1 MNDHERLAVLKTWK
15 LFIKGSFPRSES
27 GRTLPLHNKHSELI
41 AHLSHASRKDLR
53 EAIESARGAFPG
65 WSGSTAYLRSQII
78 YRLAEML
85 EGRRSELSDALRSTS
100 GVSKKK
106 ADTEVSASIDRTVS
120 WAGWCDKFPMVLG
133 SRNPVA
139 GPYHNFSMPEP
150 SGVCVAVQ
158 GIAEQ
163 HSLLGFMSLVLP
175 PLCTGNAVV
184 AVANTEHPLAALL
197 VAEVAPT
204 ADIPPGVLNVITG
217 DAKELAGWIAS
228 HRDVDSVHA
237 IADEAIAATLRA
249 GAAENLKRVQILP
262 VDEDFMDNDRWT
274 NPRRLAPFVETKTVW
289 HPSAT

>member
-15 LFIKGSFPRSES
+15 LFIKGGFPRSES
-27 GRTLPLHNKHSELI
+27 GRTLPLHNKDGELI

-120 WAGWCDKFPMVLG
+120 WAGWSDKFPMVLG

-249 GAAENLKRVQILP
+249 GAAENLKRVQILS
-262 VDEDFMDNDRWT
+262 VDEDFTDTDRWI

>member
-1 MNDHERLAVLKTWK
+1 MSDHERLAVLKTWK

-27 GRTLPLHNKHSELI
+27 GRTLPLLNKEGGLV

-53 EAIESARGAFPG
+53 EAVEAARGAFPG

-85 EGRRSELSDALRSTS
+85 EGRRAELADALRCTS

-139 GPYHNFSMPEP
+139 GLYHNFSMPEP

-158 GIAEQ
+158 GVADQ
-163 HSLLGFMSLVLP
+163 QSLLGFMSLVLP

-184 AVANTEHPLAALL
+184 AIADTKHPLAALL
-197 VAEVAPT
+197 VAEIAPT
-204 ADIPPGVLNVITG
+204 ADIPAGVLNVITG

-237 IADEAIAATLRA
+237 ISDESIAATLRS
-249 GAAENLKRVQILP
+249 GAAENLKRVQILSK
-262 VDEDFMDNDRWT
+262 DEDFSDTDHWT
-274 NPRRLAPFVETKTVW
+274 NPRRLATFVEIKTVW

>member
-27 GRTLPLHNKHSELI
+27 GRTLPLHNKDGELI

-158 GIAEQ
+158 GIAKQ

-262 VDEDFMDNDRWT
+262 VDEDFTDTDRWT

>member
-27 GRTLPLHNKHSELI
+27 GRTLPLHNKDGELI

-53 EAIESARGAFPG
+53 EAIESARGAFPV

-184 AVANTEHPLAALL
+184 AVANIEHPLAALL

-228 HRDVDSVHA
+228 HRDIDSVHA

-249 GAAENLKRVQILP
+249 GAAENLKRVQILSK
-262 VDEDFMDNDRWT
+262 DEDFADTDRWT
-274 NPRRLAPFVETKTVW
+274 NPRRLSPFIEIKTVW

>member
-1 MNDHERLAVLKTWK
+1 
-15 LFIKGSFPRSES
+15 
-27 GRTLPLHNKHSELI
+27 
-41 AHLSHASRKDLR
+41 
-53 EAIESARGAFPG
+53 
-65 WSGSTAYLRSQII
+65 
-78 YRLAEML
+78 ML

-158 GIAEQ
+158 GIAKQ

-262 VDEDFMDNDRWT
+262 VDEDFTDTDRWT

>member
-27 GRTLPLHNKHSELI
+27 GRTLPLHNKDGELI

-150 SGVCVAVQ
+150 SGLCVVVQ

-249 GAAENLKRVQILP
+249 GAAENLKRVQILSQ
-262 VDEDFMDNDRWT
+262 DEDFMDNDRWT

>member
-27 GRTLPLHNKHSELI
+27 GRTLPLHNKDGELI

-65 WSGSTAYLRSQII
+65 WSGNTAYLRSQII

-158 GIAEQ
+158 GIAKQ

-262 VDEDFMDNDRWT
+262 VDEDFTDTDRWT

>member
-27 GRTLPLHNKHSELI
+27 GRTLPLHNKDGELI

-65 WSGSTAYLRSQII
+65 WSASTAYLRSQII

-139 GPYHNFSMPEP
+139 GPYHNFSVPEP

-158 GIAEQ
+158 GIAKQ

-184 AVANTEHPLAALL
+184 AVANTDHPLAALL

-204 ADIPPGVLNVITG
+204 ADIPPGVINVITG

-262 VDEDFMDNDRWT
+262 ADEDFTDTDRWT

>member
-27 GRTLPLHNKHSELI
+27 GRTLPLHNKDGELI

-262 VDEDFMDNDRWT
+262 VDEDFTDTDRWT

>member
-27 GRTLPLHNKHSELI
+27 GRTLPLHNKDGELI

-249 GAAENLKRVQILP
+249 GAAENLKRVQILS
-262 VDEDFMDNDRWT
+262 VDEDFMDTDRWT

>member
-27 GRTLPLHNKHSELI
+27 GRTLPLHNKDGELI

-100 GVSKKK
+100 SVSKKK

-158 GIAEQ
+158 GVAEQ

-197 VAEVAPT
+197 VAEMAPT

>member
-15 LFIKGSFPRSES
+15 LFIKGGFPRSES
-27 GRTLPLHNKHSELI
+27 GRTLPLHNKDGELI

-237 IADEAIAATLRA
+237 IADESIAATLRA
-249 GAAENLKRVQILP
+249 GAAENLKRVQILS
-262 VDEDFMDNDRWT
+262 VDEDFTDTDRWT
-274 NPRRLAPFVETKTVW
+274 NLRRLAPFVETKTVW

>member
-15 LFIKGSFPRSES
+15 LFIKGGFPRSES
-27 GRTLPLHNKHSELI
+27 GRTLPLHNKDGELI

-249 GAAENLKRVQILP
+249 GAAENLKRVQILS
-262 VDEDFMDNDRWT
+262 VDEDFMDTDRWT

>member
-27 GRTLPLHNKHSELI
+27 GRTLPLHNKDGELI

-237 IADEAIAATLRA
+237 IADESIAATLRA
-249 GAAENLKRVQILP
+249 GAAENLKRVQILS
-262 VDEDFMDNDRWT
+262 VDEDFMDTDRWT

>member
-27 GRTLPLHNKHSELI
+27 GRTLPLHNKDGELI

-53 EAIESARGAFPG
+53 EAIESARGAFAG

-262 VDEDFMDNDRWT
+262 VDEDFTDTDRWT

>member
-27 GRTLPLHNKHSELI
+27 GRTLPLHNKDGELI

-65 WSGSTAYLRSQII
+65 WSASTAYLRSQII

-158 GIAEQ
+158 GIAKQ

-184 AVANTEHPLAALL
+184 AVANTDHPLAALL

-204 ADIPPGVLNVITG
+204 ADIPPGVINVITG

-262 VDEDFMDNDRWT
+262 ADEDFTDTDRWT

>member
-27 GRTLPLHNKHSELI
+27 GRTLPLHNKDGELI

-100 GVSKKK
+100 GISKKK

-237 IADEAIAATLRA
+237 IADESIAATLRA

-262 VDEDFMDNDRWT
+262 VDEDFTDTDRWT

>member
-27 GRTLPLHNKHSELI
+27 GRTLPLHNKDGELI

-237 IADEAIAATLRA
+237 IADESIAATLRA
-249 GAAENLKRVQILP
+249 GAAENLKRVQILS

>member
-1 MNDHERLAVLKTWK
+1 
-15 LFIKGSFPRSES
+15 
-27 GRTLPLHNKHSELI
+27 
-41 AHLSHASRKDLR
+41 
-53 EAIESARGAFPG
+53 
-65 WSGSTAYLRSQII
+65 
-78 YRLAEML
+78 ML
-85 EGRRSELSDALRSTS
+85 EGRRAELSDALRSTS

-158 GIAEQ
+158 GVADQ

-184 AVANTEHPLAALL
+184 AVAHTEHPLAALL
-197 VAEVAPT
+197 VAEIAPT
-204 ADIPPGVLNVITG
+204 ADIPAGVLNVITG

-237 IADEAIAATLRA
+237 IADESIAAILRA
-249 GAAENLKRVQILP
+249 GAAENLKRVQILSK
-262 VDEDFMDNDRWT
+262 DEDFSDNDRWT
-274 NPRRLAPFVETKTVW
+274 NPRRLAQFVEIKTVW